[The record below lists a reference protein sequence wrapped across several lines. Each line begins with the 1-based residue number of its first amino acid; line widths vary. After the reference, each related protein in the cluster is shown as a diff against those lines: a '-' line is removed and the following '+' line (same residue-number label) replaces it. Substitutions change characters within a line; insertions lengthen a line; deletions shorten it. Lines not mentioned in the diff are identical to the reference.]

1 MLPGGHTVA
10 LACAEICMTLGFFF
24 LQVCSCFQQGCLHG
38 CGHFIPGEEFQVVS
52 LCGIH

>member
-10 LACAEICMTLGFFF
+10 LARAEVCIVFDFFF

-38 CGHFIPGEEFQVVS
+38 CGHIIPS
-52 LCGIH
+52 